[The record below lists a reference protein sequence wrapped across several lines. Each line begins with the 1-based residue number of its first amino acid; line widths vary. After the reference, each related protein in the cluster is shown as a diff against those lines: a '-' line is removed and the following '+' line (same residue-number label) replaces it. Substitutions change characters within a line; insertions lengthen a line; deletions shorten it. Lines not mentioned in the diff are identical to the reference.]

1 MNYTNEH
8 FKENDHWGTPK
19 HVWQSI
25 QHLIPTKITLFDPFF
40 FDGQSRED
48 MKEVFPKNNIIHEEG
63 IDFFHH
69 SVNYDWCLSNPPF
82 SKAKSI
88 LRRLKQAGKPFMIL
102 LPTPRINTQYFIE
115 LFRYD
120 DNLQL
125 VIPPKRIHFVSNE
138 LKKKSNPNFDCVWI
152 AYKCKFRKDI
162 LFL

>member
-1 MNYTNEH
+1 MNYTNEN

-25 QHLIPTKITLFDPFF
+25 QHLIPPGITLFDPFYY
-40 FDGQSRED
+40 DGQSGKD
-48 MKEVFPKNNIIHEEG
+48 LKEVFPKNKVIHEEE

-69 SVNYDWCLSNPPF
+69 AVAYNMILSNIPF

-88 LRRLKQAGKPFMIL
+88 LRRLKQVGKPFLTL

-115 LFRYD
+115 LFKD
-120 DNLQL
+120 DDHLQL
-125 VIPPKRIHFVSNE
+125 VIPSKRIHFVSNQ
-138 LKKKSNPNFDCVWI
+138 LKKKSNSNFDCVWI
-152 AYKCKFRKDI
+152 AYKCHFPRDI